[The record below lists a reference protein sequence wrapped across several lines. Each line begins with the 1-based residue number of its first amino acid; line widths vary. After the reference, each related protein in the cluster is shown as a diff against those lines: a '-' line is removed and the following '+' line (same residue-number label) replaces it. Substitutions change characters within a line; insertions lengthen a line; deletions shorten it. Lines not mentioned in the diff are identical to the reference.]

1 MALWAAVG
9 IFSSLFF
16 SFFFLVAVILFNGLS
31 NSVYSSLSL
40 HSLSFSFFFSFWFM
54 TCFLFRSKK
63 KWNEAWSPVLCSP
76 NILSDQKLFTKERF
90 LKWTLFIPSK
100 FSNQANGKCKC
111 LTCKLKL
118 LLNWKKNIWYKI
130 HILQFLYL
138 FLDYNFISILTK
150 SVNVHDLNLF
160 S

>member
-1 MALWAAVG
+1 MKARFGDRGLKTQGPLNPPSTEILALNPSYG
-9 IFSSLFF
+9 IVSCRGDFFLSLFF
-16 SFFFLVAVILFNGLS
+16 FSFFLVAVILFNGLS

-118 LLNWKKNIWYKI
+118 LLN
-130 HILQFLYL
+130 
-138 FLDYNFISILTK
+138 
-150 SVNVHDLNLF
+150 
-160 S
+160 

>member
-16 SFFFLVAVILFNGLS
+16 SFFFFWWPSFFLMDSLTRSTPPSPSIH
-31 NSVYSSLSL
+31 SVFL
-40 HSLSFSFFFSFWFM
+40 FFFSFWFM

-118 LLNWKKNIWYKI
+118 LLNWKKKYLVQNS
-130 HILQFLYL
+130 HFLYL

>member
-1 MALWAAVG
+1 MKARFGDRGLKTQGPLNPPSTEILALNPSYG
-9 IFSSLFF
+9 IVSCRGDFFLSLFF
-16 SFFFLVAVILFNGLS
+16 FFFFLVAVILFNGLS

-40 HSLSFSFFFSFWFM
+40 HSLSFSFSFSFWFM

-118 LLNWKKNIWYKI
+118 LLN
-130 HILQFLYL
+130 
-138 FLDYNFISILTK
+138 
-150 SVNVHDLNLF
+150 
-160 S
+160 

>member
-1 MALWAAVG
+1 MKARFGDRGLKTQGPLNPPSTEILALNPSYG
-9 IFSSLFF
+9 IVSCRGDFFLSLFF
-16 SFFFLVAVILFNGLS
+16 FFFFWWPSFFLMDSLTRSTPPSPSIHSVFL
-31 NSVYSSLSL
+31 
-40 HSLSFSFFFSFWFM
+40 FFFSFWFM

-118 LLNWKKNIWYKI
+118 LLN
-130 HILQFLYL
+130 
-138 FLDYNFISILTK
+138 
-150 SVNVHDLNLF
+150 
-160 S
+160 